1 MVLMAYCKA
10 GLVLVVLMAY
20 CKAGLVL
27 VVLMTYCKAGMGF
40 CDLNGIL

>member
-1 MVLMAYCKA
+1 M
-10 GLVLVVLMAY
+10 VLMAY

-27 VVLMTYCKAGMGF
+27 VVLMTYCKAGLGF